1 MSEPMSRRETVMAP
15 SEIWP
20 ALSVLIVTEAS
31 VGLRRRR
38 SAVMKSSFL
47 TPKVCSARSP
57 NEPL

>member
-38 SAVMKSSFL
+38 SG
-47 TPKVCSARSP
+47 
-57 NEPL
+57 PLRNKFADEIQQMYKA